1 MQNFQCADNNES
13 QRHGKVGKAFQD
25 ELPVATL
32 LMPMYGDGLWFEH
45 GSSTITNERVLS
57 YRASQL
63 HRNLLKLSN
72 EYKLVME
79 LSTPERSIGLEGK
92 RNGMLIRGWR
102 GSIWNDIS
110 RMRSEWMRRWR
121 W

>member
-45 GSSTITNERVLS
+45 GSSTITNKRVLS

-79 LSTPERSIGLEGK
+79 LSTPERSIESKMACLSEVGEGAFGTIFHVCDQ
-92 RNGMLIRGWR
+92 NGCG
-102 GSIWNDIS
+102 GGGG
-110 RMRSEWMRRWR
+110 E
-121 W
+121 